1 MAAVFRSAVV
11 CEGLVDDDDVSDL
24 SCLKIFLSLSIVL
37 GRSSGQYDLG
47 GVLAAWSISD
57 GLKMVRGKRW
67 EAQELATS
75 LWQ

>member
-37 GRSSGQYDLG
+37 GRSSGRYDLG
-47 GVLAAWSISD
+47 GVLAA
-57 GLKMVRGKRW
+57 
-67 EAQELATS
+67 
-75 LWQ
+75 